1 MAKIKDLP
9 KVDRPR
15 EKFLK
20 KGPDALSKSDL
31 LAILLGSGIKG
42 KNVQK
47 LSQQIIQRFGKGF
60 LTISIDALQKISGV
74 GQAKALQIVSA
85 VSLVKRFYQEEKS
98 NEGTIKNSQDVLS
111 ITYDLRDKKKEHLV
125 CLYLNA
131 RNALLKKEVVSVGL
145 LDKTLLHPREI
156 FHPATELNAA
166 SVILVHNHPSGDAT
180 PSEKDIQIVEKIA
193 QAGEVMGIP
202 VIDFIIVSEN
212 NHHSFNERL
221 KRVGTSFDYVADG
234 MQATL
239 FDLMEIE
246 RPVYEMSVRKIDRH
260 YFQPMQQKAG
270 YFQLQNRRYLGNKHK
285 LLGFIEDIIS
295 EKCGEINSFCDIFAG
310 TGVVGERFNT
320 SEVKVISND
329 FLLANYTCLRAFL
342 GVSGNIQDD
351 TEKKIGYLNTLQGED
366 NNYFSRHFGGTY
378 FSLENARKI
387 GAIREEIERIAENA
401 DEKNLLICS
410 LLYAVDKVANT
421 VGHYDAFRK
430 KLDTVQP
437 LRLLVPDFDY
447 SRNRNNEIYREDA
460 NALIRKITC
469 DVLYIDPPY
478 NSRQYSDA
486 YHLLENLV
494 EWKKPEVVGIGKKMD
509 RSHIK
514 SDYCLKNAT
523 QAFEDLIIN
532 AKCNHILLSYNNTG
546 DSKDGRSNARMN
558 DKDILR
564 ILKNRG
570 EVEIFER
577 DYRGFT
583 TGKSDSSGNSERVF
597 YCKITKEI

>member
-1 MAKIKDLP
+1 M
-9 KVDRPR
+9 
-15 EKFLK
+15 
-20 KGPDALSKSDL
+20 
-31 LAILLGSGIKG
+31 
-42 KNVQK
+42 
-47 LSQQIIQRFGKGF
+47 
-60 LTISIDALQKISGV
+60 
-74 GQAKALQIVSA
+74 
-85 VSLVKRFYQEEKS
+85 
-98 NEGTIKNSQDVLS
+98 
-111 ITYDLRDKKKEHLV
+111 
-125 CLYLNA
+125 
-131 RNALLKKEVVSVGL
+131 
-145 LDKTLLHPREI
+145 
-156 FHPATELNAA
+156 
-166 SVILVHNHPSGDAT
+166 
-180 PSEKDIQIVEKIA
+180 
-193 QAGEVMGIP
+193 
-202 VIDFIIVSEN
+202 
-212 NHHSFNERL
+212 

-447 SRNRNNEIYREDA
+447 SRNRNFEIY
-460 NALIRKITC
+460 I
-469 DVLYIDPPY
+469 
-478 NSRQYSDA
+478 
-486 YHLLENLV
+486 
-494 EWKKPEVVGIGKKMD
+494 
-509 RSHIK
+509 
-514 SDYCLKNAT
+514 
-523 QAFEDLIIN
+523 
-532 AKCNHILLSYNNTG
+532 
-546 DSKDGRSNARMN
+546 
-558 DKDILR
+558 
-564 ILKNRG
+564 
-570 EVEIFER
+570 
-577 DYRGFT
+577 
-583 TGKSDSSGNSERVF
+583 
-597 YCKITKEI
+597 